1 MFSSASAISCA
12 ACRAMATISGL
23 APSTCE
29 VTASEPTIRPVIG
42 CLTGAPAQA
51 SSASAALKCSAP
63 RTNTTPRASMGV
75 PSPLVPK
82 DCSEKSKP
90 STALARSMVRSSCA
104 STIRRQTMRPA
115 SSARKRVI
123 RESARFVCH
132 WSRIRPAARRM
143 TLSGSTSPRICGPA
157 SGSMCDE
164 TERRQLCSISLAT
177 SAGGMAARSRPSAIN
192 RSRAPRTSSS

>member
-12 ACRAMATISGL
+12 AWRAMATISGL

-42 CLTGAPAQA
+42 CLTGAPAHA

-104 STIRRQTMRPA
+104 STIRRETMRPP
-115 SSARKRVI
+115 
-123 RESARFVCH
+123 
-132 WSRIRPAARRM
+132 SRRR
-143 TLSGSTSPRICGPA
+143 GRGHPRIGEIRLPLVQDPACGAQDDTVRVDIPENLRSGLGVNVRRDRAAPA
-157 SGSMCDE
+157 LLDLLGD
-164 TERRQLCSISLAT
+164 ERRRNGC
-177 SAGGMAARSRPSAIN
+177 PE
-192 RSRAPRTSSS
+192 